1 MRSGAAR
8 VRIKKFRPLGNAGA
22 RVAGKAVFAPGRR
35 MRHAINA
42 PDQWG

>member
-1 MRSGAAR
+1 MRSGA
-8 VRIKKFRPLGNAGA
+8 VCMRIKKFSKPGKA
-22 RVAGKAVFAPGRR
+22 RVRMAGKAVFAPGRR